1 MGQVRSGRT
10 LMIMPVLLEF
20 SGDGAQVRAGGA
32 ARTAAREQAA
42 ALMTALAPMTRVA
55 RLDVPVELAGI
66 RISRTPI
73 GPVSLIQ
80 WRGFDYCQTA
90 TAKTTDG
97 VPEGISLAVRP
108 TGRWSLSQASITRC
122 SETNDFLTV
131 VDVTQAMRVEL
142 DADTTLWQMFFSAE
156 QLGLSVDEIRAAA
169 KVIEHSPL
177 RELTAS
183 HLLHLSSA
191 DDDILPPEALRSVG
205 RATIELVRAMLISA
219 ARPDECGGSEV
230 SGEALRYAVKQHIQR
245 HLHDPG
251 LSPRRRRQ
259 GPPHFRPPSLQ
270 RLERGAGDRRAVDRP
285 AATRGR
291 PRRLGEPAP
300 CSHVNLRYRA
310 NMGIFRSRALRP
322 AIPGRLRHVTPR
334 MARGLCRPPSLTLA
348 SLPRALPFGTGA
360 VLPSAASRLGWSS
373 HCKSSAITAT

>member
-1 MGQVRSGRT
+1 MDQVRNGRT

-20 SGDGAQVRAGGA
+20 SGDGAQVRAGHA

-55 RLDVPVELAGI
+55 RLDVPVELADI

-108 TGRWSLSQASITRC
+108 TGRWSLSQGSITRC

-177 RELTAS
+177 RQLTAS
-183 HLLHLSSA
+183 HLLHLSSV
-191 DDDILPPEALRSVG
+191 DDDVLPPEAQRSVG
-205 RATIELVRAMLISA
+205 RATIELVRAMLLSA

-251 LSPRRRRQ
+251 LTPAAVARAHHISVRHLYNVWKEERVTVARWIGQ
-259 GPPHFRPPSLQ
+259 Q
-270 RLERGAGDRRAVDRP
+270 RLEAARDDLANPRLAHTSIAAIGRAWGFPTPAHFARRFRAAYGMSPHEWREACAVRP
-285 AATRGR
+285 
-291 PRRLGEPAP
+291 
-300 CSHVNLRYRA
+300 H
-310 NMGIFRSRALRP
+310 
-322 AIPGRLRHVTPR
+322 
-334 MARGLCRPPSLTLA
+334 
-348 SLPRALPFGTGA
+348 
-360 VLPSAASRLGWSS
+360 
-373 HCKSSAITAT
+373 